1 MIVRRL
7 VLFVGASTA
16 VAGAVQFFVP
26 GVVLDLLDAR
36 STTDTRMLFSIV
48 GMFMAVIGAAL
59 VHALLRS
66 RDDARVVE
74 LWAGVQKLGAFVCVS
89 LAVQREVFSSLG
101 WLIALNDLGSGVLIL
116 WYRSRG
122 SSRVS
127 QK

>member
-36 STTDTRMLFSIV
+36 STTDTRMFFSIV

-59 VHALLRS
+59 VHALLRA
-66 RDDARVVE
+66 RDEARVVE
-74 LWAGVQKLGAFVCVS
+74 LWAGVQKLGAFTCVA
-89 LAVQREVFSSLG
+89 LAVQRDVFSSLG
-101 WLIALNDLGSGVLIL
+101 WLIAVNDLGSGVLIL

>member
-1 MIVRRL
+1 MIARRL

-59 VHALLRS
+59 VHALLRA
-66 RDDARVVE
+66 RDEARVVE

-116 WYRSRG
+116 WYRSRH
-122 SSRVS
+122 RP
-127 QK
+127 